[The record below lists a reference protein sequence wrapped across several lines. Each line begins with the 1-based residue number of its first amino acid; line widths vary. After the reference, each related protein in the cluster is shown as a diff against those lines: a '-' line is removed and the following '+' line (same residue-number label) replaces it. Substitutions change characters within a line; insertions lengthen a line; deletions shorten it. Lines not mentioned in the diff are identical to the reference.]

1 MAVTDPKP
9 MSRAALVANAICL
22 PLGLIALVC
31 LPVGRLD
38 WKPGWIFIAL
48 LVAAFGASALILA
61 RVNPSIYLARSR
73 FQPGTKCWDLVLV
86 TLILLAMI
94 TEVPLAT
101 LDAGRMRWSSMPRTF
116 VILGYAL
123 LGTGVALSTWAQ
135 AVNPFF
141 EPGVRVQRERGQ
153 QVISKGPY
161 ATVRHPGY
169 ASALMIF
176 AGLALSL
183 ASWWALIP
191 AAWASLILIVR
202 TKWKMICS
210 EPNSRAIANTRN
222 VRAIGSFRVCGE
234 QVVRRVPRHVA
245 KGQSRPNSAFA
256 VESALTSTSDIS
268 LHRTK

>member
-9 MSRAALVANAICL
+9 MSRAAVVANAICL
-22 PLGLIALVC
+22 PLGLIALVF

-38 WKPGWIFIAL
+38 WKPGWIFIAF
-48 LVAAFGASALILA
+48 LVAAFGGSALILA
-61 RVNPSIYLARSR
+61 RVNPSIYRARSR
-73 FQPGTKCWDLVLV
+73 FQPGTKRWDLVLV

-101 LDAGRMRWSSMPRTF
+101 FDAGRIGWSSMPRTF

-123 LGTGVALSTWAQ
+123 LGTGIALSTWAQ

-202 TKWKMICS
+202 TKWEDDLLRTELEGYS
-210 EPNSRAIANTRN
+210 EY
-222 VRAIGSFRVCGE
+222 
-234 QVVRRVPRHVA
+234 A
-245 KGQSRPNSAFA
+245 K
-256 VESALTSTSDIS
+256 
-268 LHRTK
+268 RTCYRLFPGLW